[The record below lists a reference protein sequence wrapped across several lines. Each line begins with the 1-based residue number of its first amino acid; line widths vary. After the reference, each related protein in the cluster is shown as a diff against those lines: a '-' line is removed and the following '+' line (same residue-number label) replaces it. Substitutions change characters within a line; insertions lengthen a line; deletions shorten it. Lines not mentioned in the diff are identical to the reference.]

1 MDNKF
6 VENAV
11 DNFLNK
17 GCSCSESI
25 VTAAAQMGYVPEDL
39 ISVSTSF
46 SGGMGSGCLCGA
58 VAGSQIVIGHL
69 HGKNKTN
76 TARTLAKEFVE
87 EFKKVHKVTC
97 CRALT
102 QGIDF
107 HSKERKQHCSNMV
120 QSCAKILSE
129 ILEREKSKV

>member
-1 MDNKF
+1 MDNKL
-6 VENAV
+6 VEKAV
-11 DNFLNK
+11 DNFLNQ

-25 VTAAAQMGYVPEDL
+25 VTAATQLGYVPEDL
-39 ISVSTSF
+39 ISVATSF
-46 SGGMGSGCLCGA
+46 CGGMGSGCLCGA
-58 VAGSQIVIGHL
+58 IAGSQIVIGYL

-76 TARTLAKEFVE
+76 TARALAPEFIE
-87 EFKKVHKVTC
+87 KFKKLHKVTC